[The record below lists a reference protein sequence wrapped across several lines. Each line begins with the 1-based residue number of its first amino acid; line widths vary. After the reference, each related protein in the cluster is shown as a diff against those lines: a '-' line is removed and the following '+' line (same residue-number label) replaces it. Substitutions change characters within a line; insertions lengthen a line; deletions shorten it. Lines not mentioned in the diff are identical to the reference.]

1 MIKRYNFGFGFFGP
15 LEQAKEG
22 KFCKAEDVLEILNSH
37 QRLIRNFHSVCGKRD
52 ELQNECNALNDENYL
67 KSVNIER
74 LEKRNEFLDS
84 QVEDLQSEIYFKSIS
99 LIKAKQKY
107 LNRVYFDLLIVCFL
121 VLFGIG
127 KIVLDNFEF
136 ISGLF

>member
-15 LEQAKEG
+15 LEQAEEG
-22 KFCKAEDVLEILNSH
+22 KFCKAEDVLEILDLY
-37 QRLIRNFHSVCGKRD
+37 QRLQGNFNCLHYAKEEQR
-52 ELQNECNALNDENYL
+52 EENCR
-67 KSVNIER
+67 KSTEIER

-107 LNRVYFDLLIVCFL
+107 LNRIYFDLLIVCFL

-127 KIVLDNFEF
+127 KIVLDNFQF
-136 ISGLF
+136 ISELF

>member
-1 MIKRYNFGFGFFGP
+1 MIERYNFGFGFFGP
-15 LEQAKEG
+15 LEQAEEG
-22 KFCKAEDVLEILNSH
+22 KFCKAEDVLEILDSH
-37 QRLIRNFHSVCGKRD
+37 QRLRRNFHNVSGKRD
-52 ELQNECNALNDENYL
+52 ALQNECNVLSDENYL
-67 KSVNIER
+67 KSTEIER